1 MHTLNIV
8 WAMIYNRSKLTT
20 ESRKRRERGGTC
32 SSCTSN
38 IVLGVPGDE
47 DQPGFVI
54 TMSVIEVWER
64 HIDATQP
71 NLAIQVIVK
80 VKNHTYIHWDYRCW
94 VLGHS
99 HFKEENLQ
107 KKKGKERESRLWRV
121 LFPDHIVLYLW
132 LSWFQF
138 VGLSLKE
145 LSLIYIRLWPVGYF
159 KHVDP

>member
-1 MHTLNIV
+1 
-8 WAMIYNRSKLTT
+8 MIYNWSKLTT
-20 ESRKRRERGGTC
+20 ESRKRREWEGTC

-38 IVLGVPGDE
+38 IVLRVPGDE

-54 TMSVIEVWER
+54 TMRVIEVWEG

-71 NLAIQVIVK
+71 NPAIQIIVQ
-80 VKNHTYIHWDYRCW
+80 VKNHTYIHWDYRCR

-99 HFKEENLQ
+99 HFKEENVQ
-107 KKKGKERESRLWRV
+107 IKKGKERESRLWWV
-121 LFPDHIVLYLW
+121 LFPDHIVVYLW

-159 KHVDP
+159 KYVDP